1 MKASKI
7 HEILR
12 NKQKVDIF
20 YNERPVWIQEVNND
34 IAKIGFID
42 NFEEKNVHIE
52 DLYEKTKY
60 YLEHD
65 MARQK
70 IANAGYQCVKRD
82 FTFENRLQCMFQ
94 EIK

>member
-42 NFEEKNVHIE
+42 NFEEKNVKKKC
-52 DLYEKTKY
+52 LST
-60 YLEHD
+60 
-65 MARQK
+65 
-70 IANAGYQCVKRD
+70 
-82 FTFENRLQCMFQ
+82 
-94 EIK
+94 

>member
-42 NFEEKNVHIE
+42 NFEEKIVHIE
-52 DLYEKTKY
+52 DLYEKNLY
-60 YLEHD
+60 
-65 MARQK
+65 
-70 IANAGYQCVKRD
+70 N
-82 FTFENRLQCMFQ
+82 
-94 EIK
+94 

>member
-7 HEILR
+7 HEILK

-52 DLYEKTKY
+52 DLYEKNLY
-60 YLEHD
+60 
-65 MARQK
+65 
-70 IANAGYQCVKRD
+70 N
-82 FTFENRLQCMFQ
+82 N
-94 EIK
+94 

>member
-42 NFEEKNVHIE
+42 NFEEKNVHKE
-52 DLYEKTKY
+52 DLYEKNLY
-60 YLEHD
+60 
-65 MARQK
+65 
-70 IANAGYQCVKRD
+70 N
-82 FTFENRLQCMFQ
+82 
-94 EIK
+94 

>member
-42 NFEEKNVHIE
+42 NYKEKNVHIE
-52 DLYEKTKY
+52 DLYEKNLY
-60 YLEHD
+60 
-65 MARQK
+65 
-70 IANAGYQCVKRD
+70 N
-82 FTFENRLQCMFQ
+82 
-94 EIK
+94 

>member
-52 DLYEKTKY
+52 AVSYTHLT
-60 YLEHD
+60 LPT
-65 MARQK
+65 
-70 IANAGYQCVKRD
+70 IA
-82 FTFENRLQCMFQ
+82 
-94 EIK
+94 

>member
-1 MKASKI
+1 MICMKASKI

-42 NFEEKNVHIE
+42 NFEEKMSI
-52 DLYEKTKY
+52 
-60 YLEHD
+60 
-65 MARQK
+65 
-70 IANAGYQCVKRD
+70 
-82 FTFENRLQCMFQ
+82 
-94 EIK
+94 

>member
-52 DLYEKTKY
+52 DFYEKNLY
-60 YLEHD
+60 
-65 MARQK
+65 
-70 IANAGYQCVKRD
+70 N
-82 FTFENRLQCMFQ
+82 
-94 EIK
+94 

>member
-34 IAKIGFID
+34 IAKIGFIN

-52 DLYEKTKY
+52 KIKKKNLY
-60 YLEHD
+60 
-65 MARQK
+65 
-70 IANAGYQCVKRD
+70 N
-82 FTFENRLQCMFQ
+82 
-94 EIK
+94 

>member
-42 NFEEKNVHIE
+42 NFDETSDNIV
-52 DLYEKTKY
+52 DLYEKNLY
-60 YLEHD
+60 
-65 MARQK
+65 
-70 IANAGYQCVKRD
+70 N
-82 FTFENRLQCMFQ
+82 
-94 EIK
+94 

>member
-52 DLYEKTKY
+52 DLYEKNLYKWRY
-60 YLEHD
+60 HNF
-65 MARQK
+65 RK
-70 IANAGYQCVKRD
+70 
-82 FTFENRLQCMFQ
+82 
-94 EIK
+94 

>member
-12 NKQKVDIF
+12 YKQKVDIF

-42 NFEEKNVHIE
+42 NFEEKNVHIV
-52 DLYEKTKY
+52 DLYEKNLY
-60 YLEHD
+60 
-65 MARQK
+65 
-70 IANAGYQCVKRD
+70 N
-82 FTFENRLQCMFQ
+82 
-94 EIK
+94 

>member
-52 DLYEKTKY
+52 DL
-60 YLEHD
+60 LSLIH
-65 MARQK
+65 
-70 IANAGYQCVKRD
+70 I
-82 FTFENRLQCMFQ
+82 
-94 EIK
+94 

>member
-42 NFEEKNVHIE
+42 NYEETHVHIA
-52 DLYEKTKY
+52 DSYDNNLY
-60 YLEHD
+60 
-65 MARQK
+65 
-70 IANAGYQCVKRD
+70 N
-82 FTFENRLQCMFQ
+82 
-94 EIK
+94 

>member
-52 DLYEKTKY
+52 DLYEKN
-60 YLEHD
+60 L
-65 MARQK
+65 
-70 IANAGYQCVKRD
+70 N
-82 FTFENRLQCMFQ
+82 N
-94 EIK
+94 

>member
-20 YNERPVWIQEVNND
+20 YNDRPVWIQEVNND

-42 NFEEKNVHIE
+42 NFEKKNVHIE
-52 DLYEKTKY
+52 DLYEKNLY
-60 YLEHD
+60 
-65 MARQK
+65 
-70 IANAGYQCVKRD
+70 N
-82 FTFENRLQCMFQ
+82 
-94 EIK
+94 